1 MMAEVR
7 VFKREPTVWI
17 DAVARELQQVL
28 AEKACQ
34 GVLQAAQWLRNKC
47 CLCCGQT
54 NFHVLHQVR
63 KLLAPNARLRGREHD
78 YQLYGYHHNH
88 KIQCI
93 VKMPRIAKPS

>member
-63 KLLAPNARLRGREHD
+63 KLLAPNAR
-78 YQLYGYHHNH
+78 
-88 KIQCI
+88 
-93 VKMPRIAKPS
+93 